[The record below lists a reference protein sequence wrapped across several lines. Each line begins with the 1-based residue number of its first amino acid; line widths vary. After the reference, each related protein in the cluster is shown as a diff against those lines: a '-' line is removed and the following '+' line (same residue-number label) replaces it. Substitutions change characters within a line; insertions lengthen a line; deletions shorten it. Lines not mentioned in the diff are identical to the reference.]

1 MEIKDSIELRDKGC
15 PYCTGEEPKRIKH
28 SYDDEDGMIA
38 TIRKSENSLAHWLVM
53 NFRGEQREFYIEFCP
68 FCGKRLVPFNPN
80 DFICERNEPR

>member
-38 TIRKSENSLAHWLVM
+38 TIRKSENSLAHWLVV
-53 NFRGEQREFYIEFCP
+53 NFRGEQREFYIRFCP
-68 FCGKRLVPFNPN
+68 FCGKRLVPFNQE
-80 DFICERNEPR
+80 DFMDTRNG

>member
-1 MEIKDSIELRDKGC
+1 MEINDSIELRDKGC

-38 TIRKSENSLAHWLVM
+38 TIRKSKNSLARWLVV

-68 FCGKRLVPFNPN
+68 FCGKRLVPFNPE
-80 DFICERNEPR
+80 DFMGTRNG

>member
-15 PYCTGEEPKRIKH
+15 SYCTGEEPKRIKH

-38 TIRKSENSLAHWLVM
+38 TIRKSENSLAHWLVV
-53 NFRGEQREFYIEFCP
+53 NFRGEQRELYIEFCP

-80 DFICERNEPR
+80 DFIGERNDSR

>member
-38 TIRKSENSLAHWLVM
+38 TIRKSENSLAHWLVV

-68 FCGKRLVPFNPN
+68 FCGKRLVPFNPE
-80 DFICERNEPR
+80 DFMGACNG